1 MCVLVSS
8 HVHFFATPWIINITH
23 QGPLSMESLGKSA
36 GVGCHSRLGDLP
48 DPEIEHGSPSLQ
60 ADSLRSESPGKP
72 HKCIIE

>member
-1 MCVLVSS
+1 
-8 HVHFFATPWIINITH
+8 
-23 QGPLSMESLGKSA
+23 MESLGKSA
-36 GVGCHSRLGDLP
+36 GVGCHALLGDLP